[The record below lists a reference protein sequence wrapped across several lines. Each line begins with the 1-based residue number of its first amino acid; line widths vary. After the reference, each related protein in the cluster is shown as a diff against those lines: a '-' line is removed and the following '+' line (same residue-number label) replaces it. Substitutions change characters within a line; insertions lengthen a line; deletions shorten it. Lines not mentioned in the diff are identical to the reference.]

1 MTRLSAQLSLGFSAL
16 GHAYMHF
23 LAAFFFI
30 IALALEEAWQVPY
43 HELTEIWTLGALMIG
58 LGALPAGWLGD
69 RFSAPLLLAVMFVG
83 MGAAAIYSGLAD
95 DPGQLLIGLTALGL
109 FAAIYHPVGIPW
121 VVRCAK
127 ARGKALGINGIFGG
141 LGVAAAGGVTGFLV
155 EQLGWRAAT
164 MVPGVVSVATGLALF
179 FCLWR
184 GLVADPKLQT
194 SSETGRDRGEM
205 RRAFALLLITMF
217 CMGFI
222 YQASQVAFP
231 KVFDLRLTDLTG
243 GSTAMVGV
251 IISIVYAVAALMQF
265 FGGHLAD
272 KLPLRAVYLTAFL
285 IQVPVI
291 LLISTGTGLPLVVLA
306 TLAVMLGT
314 GALPAENMLLSQN
327 TPGKYQSLAFG
338 LKFVI
343 AFGVAPLA
351 IWFASWING
360 VTGEFVWLFVVL
372 AGLAGLAAFC
382 AAFLPG
388 GRAIPVRMPAPAE

>member
-1 MTRLSAQLSLGFSAL
+1 MYRFSAQLSLGFSAL

-58 LGALPAGWLGD
+58 VGALPAGWLGD
-69 RFSAPLLLAVMFVG
+69 RFSAPLLLAVMFIG
-83 MGAAAIYSGLAD
+83 MGGAAIYCGLAD
-95 DPGQLLIGLTALGL
+95 GPGQLLIGLTALGL

-127 ARGKALGINGIFGG
+127 ARGKALGVNGIFGG
-141 LGVAAAGGVTGFLV
+141 LGVAAAGGVTGLLV
-155 EQLGWRAAT
+155 EQFGWRAAT
-164 MVPGVVSVATGLALF
+164 LVPGTVSLATGLALLY
-179 FCLWR
+179 CLWR
-184 GLVADPKLQT
+184 GLVIDPKLQMT
-194 SSETGRDRGEM
+194 PEAGRDRGEM
-205 RRAFALLLITMF
+205 RRAFALLLVTMF

-251 IISIVYAVAALMQF
+251 IISVVYSIAALMQF
-265 FGGHLAD
+265 FGGHMAD
-272 KLPLRAVYLTAFL
+272 KLPLKAVYMTAYL
-285 IQVPVI
+285 VQVPVI
-291 LLISTGTGLPLVVLA
+291 ILVSMGSGLPLVVFA
-306 TLAVMLGT
+306 TLSVLLST

-338 LKFVI
+338 VKFVI
-343 AFGVAPLA
+343 SFGVAPIA
-351 IWFASWING
+351 IWFASWVNG

-372 AGLAGLAAFC
+372 AGLAALAAFC
-382 AAFLPG
+382 AAFLPA
-388 GRAIPVRMPAPAE
+388 GRAAPAPMPAPAE